1 LCIAGEPRDA
11 VVVSGTV
18 PHSPSAQADIRPF
31 DVILSVNGTPVETQ
45 ESLSGLL
52 RSAPRAEFQIRRLG
66 NQQLDI
72 AVEGIPCDCA
82 RIAAEASWAKLG
94 SAGKSTRYSTRK
106 TLNIEPIE
114 VYSDPE
120 TDLYGYATY
129 DFEYT
134 DRNTLQQKEAAA
146 ALVPLLQKKNLRR
159 DRENPDILIFLEFY
173 SDRRDQYVP
182 PTEQLVTRYRYGWS
196 YGDGW
201 RTRQY
206 IESETAGNYTRTE
219 YLSRLTI
226 TMFDAEK
233 ARLGSK
239 TPPVIWSAG
248 YDVLYEKRAV
258 LKDFMR
264 NIGGAML
271 ACFPV
276 KNVDRTEHCTYW
288 HTGIVF
294 DRAVAGRVAAVF
306 PGSPAEQAGIRA
318 GERLTSY
325 EPSPAGFD
333 GLRNSFDRVA
343 DGLTKI
349 LTRHSNYADFQLT
362 RTSGTQYTDKDG
374 TGGGP
379 VKIRTIVGMY
389 FSAARSEAY
398 EKHGNR
404 IEFSV
409 KDTAGK
415 KRKVSLTPIRTTFT
429 EYVW

>member
-1 LCIAGEPRDA
+1 M
-11 VVVSGTV
+11 VSGTV
-18 PHSPSAQADIRPF
+18 PHSPSAQADIQPF

-343 DGLTKI
+343 DGQKSSHAIQITP
-349 LTRHSNYADFQLT
+349 
-362 RTSGTQYTDKDG
+362 TS
-374 TGGGP
+374 
-379 VKIRTIVGMY
+379 
-389 FSAARSEAY
+389 S
-398 EKHGNR
+398 
-404 IEFSV
+404 
-409 KDTAGK
+409 
-415 KRKVSLTPIRTTFT
+415 
-429 EYVW
+429 

>member
-1 LCIAGEPRDA
+1 ME
-11 VVVSGTV
+11 
-18 PHSPSAQADIRPF
+18 
-31 DVILSVNGTPVETQ
+31 
-45 ESLSGLL
+45 
-52 RSAPRAEFQIRRLG
+52 
-66 NQQLDI
+66 
-72 AVEGIPCDCA
+72 
-82 RIAAEASWAKLG
+82 
-94 SAGKSTRYSTRK
+94 
-106 TLNIEPIE
+106 
-114 VYSDPE
+114 
-120 TDLYGYATY
+120 
-129 DFEYT
+129 
-134 DRNTLQQKEAAA
+134 
-146 ALVPLLQKKNLRR
+146 LRR
-159 DRENPDILIFLEFY
+159 RVENP
-173 SDRRDQYVP
+173 
-182 PTEQLVTRYRYGWS
+182 
-196 YGDGW
+196 
-201 RTRQY
+201 QY

-271 ACFPV
+271 TCFPV

-318 GERLTSY
+318 GEQLTSY